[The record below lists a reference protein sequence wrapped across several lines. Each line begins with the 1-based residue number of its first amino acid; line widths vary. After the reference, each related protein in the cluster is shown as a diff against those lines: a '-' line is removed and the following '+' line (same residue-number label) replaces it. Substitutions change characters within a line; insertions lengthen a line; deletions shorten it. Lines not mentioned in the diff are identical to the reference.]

1 MADTQERVLLIET
14 VPEQAP
20 ILNLG
25 QTLHQLL

>member
-14 VPEQAP
+14 VPEQAR